1 MIGVVMAGGRAS
13 RFAASTEKGTLT
25 VGRRSLLERAVDA
38 LHVGGIDEIVVAVSG
53 NTPSTASMAESLG
66 VGTLDTGGLGYH
78 EDTAF
83 LVRKFGS
90 FVSLNVDV
98 AFAGRRHV
106 DELLSRDA
114 DRSCAVV
121 VPVSLALRPWDPT
134 SVTMDESGEAM
145 VWVGL
150 NIVTSEP
157 TTSTLRILDPLL
169 TVNVNDE
176 DDLAF
181 ADSLAA
187 ERGL

>member
-13 RFAASTEKGTLT
+13 RFATPTEKGTLV
-25 VGRRSLLERAVDA
+25 VGRRPLLDRAVDA
-38 LHVGGIDEIVVAVSG
+38 LRVGGIDEIIVAVSER
-53 NTPSTASMAESLG
+53 TPSTASMAGRLG
-66 VGTLDTGGLGYH
+66 VGILDTGGSGYH
-78 EDTAF
+78 EDTAV
-83 LVRKFGS
+83 LVRELGN

-106 DELLSRDA
+106 EELIAQGAERSR
-114 DRSCAVV
+114 AVV
-121 VPVSLALRPWDPT
+121 VPVSLALRPCDPT
-134 SVTMDESGEAM
+134 TVMTDESGESM

-150 NIVTSEP
+150 NIVTPESA
-157 TTSTLRILDPLL
+157 TATLRIADPLL

-181 ADSLAA
+181 ADSLAI